1 MSHIQRKKLIFL
13 KTWKMTKLR
22 LFEGF
27 ANTVFFFSTK
37 KLCFSKGEFPFPSD
51 VPLTLGHEFSG
62 FVYQTGT
69 SASHLKIGTRVAIN
83 PNKYLNISTSNS
95 QFFLPIYCFSGCKTC
110 KVCLD
115 GNYHFCQKGSL
126 RTTIGIGRNGSFAKF
141 CIVPLEQVYLIPDSV
156 TLEQGALC
164 EPLSCILRGT
174 VFENHMKMSHLN
186 FRAKNGQN

>member
-1 MSHIQRKKLIFL
+1 MNFL
-13 KTWKMTKLR
+13 DLSTKLE
-22 LFEGF
+22 LQLLTSKLEPESQSIQ
-27 ANTVFFFSTK
+27 TSTWTW
-37 KLCFSKGEFPFPSD
+37 LP
-51 VPLTLGHEFSG
+51 
-62 FVYQTGT
+62 
-69 SASHLKIGTRVAIN
+69 
-83 PNKYLNISTSNS
+83 SNS

-174 VFENHMKMSHLN
+174 VFENWKSHENVSFEFSRQKWSKLN
-186 FRAKNGQN
+186 IQFLARKFKYFYWT